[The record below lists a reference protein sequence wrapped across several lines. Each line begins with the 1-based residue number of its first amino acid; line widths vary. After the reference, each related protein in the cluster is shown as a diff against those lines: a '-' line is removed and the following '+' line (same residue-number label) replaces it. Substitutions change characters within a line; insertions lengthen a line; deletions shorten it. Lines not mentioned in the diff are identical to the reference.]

1 MSVCD
6 DYSKLFYAYDG
17 YNKQIKHRVW
27 PHRDGGN
34 GRLGEAGKHNSFMF
48 GCIIEN
54 TVNAYRHIMN
64 VDSEDFEYFGYCQ
77 TLANDLYVYASTLS
91 DSTI

>member
-1 MSVCD
+1 M
-6 DYSKLFYAYDG
+6 
-17 YNKQIKHRVW
+17 
-27 PHRDGGN
+27 
-34 GRLGEAGKHNSFMF
+34 GEAGKHNSFMF

-54 TVNAYRHIMN
+54 TVNAYDRHIMN

>member
-1 MSVCD
+1 
-6 DYSKLFYAYDG
+6 
-17 YNKQIKHRVW
+17 
-27 PHRDGGN
+27 
-34 GRLGEAGKHNSFMF
+34 MF

-91 DSTI
+91 DSTIQQSNTINLIDLDVNILLLISVVTDCG

>member
-1 MSVCD
+1 
-6 DYSKLFYAYDG
+6 
-17 YNKQIKHRVW
+17 
-27 PHRDGGN
+27 
-34 GRLGEAGKHNSFMF
+34 MF

-77 TLANDLYVYASTLS
+77 TLAIDLYVYASTLS
-91 DSTI
+91 DSTIQQSNTMNLIDLDVNILLLIRVWLLTVVNECG

>member
-1 MSVCD
+1 MTITSCFMPMTNTT
-6 DYSKLFYAYDG
+6 SKSNRGYDHTG
-17 YNKQIKHRVW
+17 MVAMGVW
-27 PHRDGGN
+27 VR
-34 GRLGEAGKHNSFMF
+34 RESIIYLFMF